1 MCMDFKWGEVD
12 GEIFCKS
19 IKDAYEEVMHWKRN
33 CFLLPSGRVGK
44 DLVLELVTRLF
55 QSYADT

>member
-1 MCMDFKWGEVD
+1 MDFKWGEVD

-33 CFLLPSGRVGK
+33 YFLLPSGR
-44 DLVLELVTRLF
+44 T
-55 QSYADT
+55 